1 MAETASGTFVL
12 PTWEEDAFDQAP
24 GAVLKRVRNTKDF
37 SGGFAGASASEL
49 LIVQAEGG
57 GAAYVGL
64 ERASGDLGGHE
75 GTFVLHHDATSW
87 SGATTAIATI
97 VPGSGTGELEGLT
110 GRMEIQRHEDG
121 SHTYVLEYELPG

>member
-12 PTWEEDAFDQAP
+12 PTWEEEAFDEAP

-64 ERASGDLGGHE
+64 ERVSGDLGGRE

-87 SGATTAIATI
+87 SGATTAIATV

-121 SHTYVLEYELPG
+121 SHTYVLEYEL

>member
-37 SGGFAGASASEL
+37 SGGFAGSSASEL